1 MNRSAD
7 TGKGASLLRAPG
19 ERNHQV
25 TPIEL
30 FFDLVYV
37 FAITQLSHHLL
48 DHLDMHGAL
57 QTLLLLVA
65 VWTAWIYAAWLTNWF
80 DPNQRAVR
88 LLLVGMMLVS
98 LLMSSAMP
106 EAFGERGLLFAAA
119 YVTMH
124 VGRALFA
131 VAALRN
137 EPGLRLN
144 FVRILSWSAG
154 SSVLWLAG
162 GFVEGT
168 AREVLWR
175 AAVAVDLISAT
186 VGFYT
191 PGLGRSH
198 TSDWNIA
205 GEHVAER
212 CRLFII
218 LALGESI
225 LVTGATFANMPV
237 EVVTLAAFVA
247 AFLGSVALWWV
258 YFDRTADYAAEVI
271 ARSSDPGRLGRSAY
285 SYDHL
290 PMVAGII
297 VTAVGDELIIAHPT
311 GSTDLP
317 TAAVVLGGP
326 ALFLIGHALFKRAV
340 FGLLSIPRAAAVV
353 ALALLVPVSLVVP
366 PIVLAAAA
374 TLIVGSVAAWDTW
387 LLRNPKHIAAII
399 AAKEEG
405 A

>member
-1 MNRSAD
+1 MNRSAAQ
-7 TGKGASLLRAPG
+7 GNSAGLLRAPG

-48 DHLDMHGAL
+48 DHLDMRGAL

-106 EAFGERGLLFAAA
+106 EAFDERGLLFAAA

-137 EPGLRLN
+137 EPGLRRN
-144 FVRILSWSAG
+144 FERILAWSVA

-168 AREVLWR
+168 TREMLWL
-175 AAVAVDLISAT
+175 AAVAVDLISAM

-191 PGLGRSH
+191 PGLGRSR
-198 TSDWNIA
+198 TRDWNIA

-237 EVVTLAAFVA
+237 EVVTLAAFVV

-340 FGLLSIPRAAAVV
+340 FGLMSIPRVAAIV

-374 TLIVGSVAAWDTW
+374 TLVVGSVAAWDTW
-387 LLRNPKHIAAII
+387 LLRNPEHIAAII